1 MIPKDQ
7 HQKEINKIKRGYEN
21 ILIDIMFSLLDIEEE
36 LHSNSFPIEKIED
49 KIDKLK
55 KENSDMSWSMK
66 IEVGE
71 TNRK

>member
-55 KENSDMSWSMK
+55 KEIGKNLKD
-66 IEVGE
+66 
-71 TNRK
+71 